1 MCRWYTNS
9 VNKAARMAALIALAV
24 VVCLGQTTSGPQP
37 DASWHRVGTTTVAEG
52 LAGPA
57 TGAVTNVWYRGGSL
71 LARTASGRVF
81 ESADLSHWRLN
92 TAGIPPAFDSMA
104 SDARAS
110 AATLPETG
118 ARVVV
123 AGDRLYASGVNYLYS
138 SRDGGTTWVNLTA
151 ANLTSSGCR

>member
-104 SDARAS
+104 SDARAIRDAAERRSLIS
-110 AATLPETG
+110 AEGCVTLCGTL
-118 ARVVV
+118 VH
-123 AGDRLYASGVNYLYS
+123 LVNP
-138 SRDGGTTWVNLTA
+138 
-151 ANLTSSGCR
+151 